1 MSDANTKLMQRI
13 RDSYGALA
21 IHVCRDTGL
30 PPAFLA
36 ALIANETGGDENEK
50 RFERNVLTSLWE
62 VLLGRA
68 PAYGSIH
75 RPALLCILDPSLADP
90 SKRIPAADLAS
101 SLQRLD
107 GLATSWG
114 LTQIMGYNTCPL
126 WEHSGWS
133 AIEQIKTAPGNLEF
147 ATGMLLSFA
156 KRFQLDP
163 ARDFPPLFACW
174 NCGRPDP
181 TKTFDPHYCA
191 DGVERMQLY
200 STLDENQK

>member
-13 RDSYGALA
+13 RDTYSALL

-30 PPAFLA
+30 TPAFLA
-36 ALIANETGGDENEK
+36 ALIANETGGDDSEK
-50 RFERNVLTSLWE
+50 RFERNVLVSLWE
-62 VLLGRA
+62 VLLERT
-68 PAYGSIH
+68 PAYGSIR
-75 RPALLCILDPSLADP
+75 RPELLSIVDPSIADA
-90 SKRIPAADLAS
+90 SRRIPADLPT

-114 LTQIMGYNTCPL
+114 LTQIMGYNTYPL
-126 WEHSGWS
+126 WEHAGWS
-133 AIEQIKTAPGNLEF
+133 AIERIKSAPGNLEF
-147 ATGMLLSFA
+147 ATVLLLAFA

-181 TKTFDPHYCA
+181 AKTFDPHYCA
-191 DGVERMQLY
+191 NGVERMQIY